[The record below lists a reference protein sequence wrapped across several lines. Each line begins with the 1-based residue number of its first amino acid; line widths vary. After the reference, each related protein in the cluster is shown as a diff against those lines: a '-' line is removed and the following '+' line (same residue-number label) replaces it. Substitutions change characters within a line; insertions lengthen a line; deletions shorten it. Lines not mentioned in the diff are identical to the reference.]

1 MAFLGILDEKI
12 KIIDQHEQ
20 CSWMDNKIGGQP
32 IFSPGFDVTKLMEND
47 RFQCTEC
54 SNHMVFILQIYCPI
68 DDSNDDRILYF
79 FSCVNKNCSNKQ
91 CRLFRIVTKEKQT
104 MKKMETKLFDDDWGD
119 DGQSLINDSTLTES
133 SSESIITKKYDFEK
147 YSHFIPH
154 YISVIDEPSN
164 ESIDKEKYEKIAKQI
179 VIVEENNSITEE
191 YEKHY
196 PEAFK
201 NDKDNY
207 RFYKQLRKCPE
218 QIMRYEWSGKPLK
231 PSNKANIETSEPCKN
246 CGSTRVFEVQ
256 LMPSLINILWNNKK
270 KTIEND
276 DDTSLDF
283 ETILFYTCGRNCN
296 RTDNIHEE
304 QVFVFKE
311 NCPTLNEQSFEFIP
325 EQKNQKTK

>member
-1 MAFLGILDEKI
+1 
-12 KIIDQHEQ
+12 
-20 CSWMDNKIGGQP
+20 
-32 IFSPGFDVTKLMEND
+32 
-47 RFQCTEC
+47 
-54 SNHMVFILQIYCPI
+54 
-68 DDSNDDRILYF
+68 
-79 FSCVNKNCSNKQ
+79 
-91 CRLFRIVTKEKQT
+91 
-104 MKKMETKLFDDDWGD
+104 METKLFDDDWGD

-218 QIMRYEWSGKPLK
+218 QIMRYEWSG
-231 PSNKANIETSEPCKN
+231 
-246 CGSTRVFEVQ
+246 VFEVQ